1 MGAVVSSLTNRL
13 HTIHTVNTFQ
23 EMEHDMTVFA
33 PNELLTD
40 DQRHAERLAGLA
52 GLYQGTDRILT
63 GERLNVVVEDYP
75 GAPAAW
81 TDGNRIHIN
90 RAEID
95 SVDFDTVERMHG
107 LNFHELAH
115 VLYTPR
121 RNTSLTSW
129 AVDNDF
135 MRSFNMLEDQRIET
149 LLSTRYPSTIPWLT
163 AAIARW
169 VVGEPEAIQ
178 TGYLLVRG
186 RRYLPGVF
194 RGAFRATFIRQDL
207 LADVDRI
214 IDRFRSLVFPNDYEL
229 AQELVEE
236 FDAIIK
242 EVQASTPDTPTGKGN
257 SVSCPFGHGQRP
269 TETLGTGRPK
279 GPAEQRSTQQ
289 RASDGEDEV
298 PPSSTEDDNDDD
310 VDSDNDSSSN
320 SESTDKSDDEGS
332 DGDSSD
338 NGRDEDN
345 NPSQTGTGSG
355 SEGPESEATSQ
366 SPASDGGRQAG
377 SGAGTE
383 LLDIAQRVL
392 EEFRADSEVHEDIK
406 RSLRQVAGNGG
417 SDTLSKAKWDIITPE
432 ESYRSMYG
440 SFRKILDRLR
450 QQAEPGWI
458 TRETSGKINAARWNR
473 ERDISTAFD
482 AWDEGVHDSTDLEV
496 VILLDESGSMG
507 GLIGSATNAMW
518 VTKRALDYVGAS
530 TTVITFD
537 DTSRTLYHR
546 NDRAESD
553 NVRFSFRGG
562 GTDPVDGLAQAARIF
577 ARSKSGQKVLIVF
590 TDGDWSVRTDKDD
603 VTSDEYIQKMN
614 RSGVLTTLG
623 FLTDPEFSRDGENV
637 FYANHGAQVHA
648 NVTGDALVPFMQSL
662 VTNVI
667 KRRLVRR

>member
-1 MGAVVSSLTNRL
+1 MS
-13 HTIHTVNTFQ
+13 
-23 EMEHDMTVFA
+23 VFA

-40 DQRHAERLAGLA
+40 EQRHAERLSGLA

-95 SVDFDTVERMHG
+95 SVDFDAIERMHG

-121 RNTSLTSW
+121 RNTAITSW
-129 AVDNDF
+129 AVDNNF

-169 VVGEPEAIQ
+169 VVGDPEAIQ

-186 RRYLPGVF
+186 RRYLPGAF
-194 RGAFRATFIRQDL
+194 RGAFRATFVRQDL
-207 LADVDRI
+207 LSDVDRI
-214 IDRFRSLVFPNDYEL
+214 VDRFRSLVFPNDYDIATEL
-229 AQELVEE
+229 IEE

-242 EVQASTPDTPTGKGN
+242 EVQASTPDNPEGNGN

-279 GPAEQRSTQQ
+279 GPAEQRSTQK

-298 PPSSTEDDNDDD
+298 PPASSPEDDNDDD
-310 VDSDNDSSSN
+310 VDSDDDSASDSGN
-320 SESTDKSDDEGS
+320 TDKSDDEGS
-332 DGDSSD
+332 DDDSSD
-338 NGRDEDN
+338 NGSSDDEKS
-345 NPSQTGTGSG
+345 PQTGTGSG
-355 SEGPESEATSQ
+355 SEGPASEATSQ
-366 SPASDGGRQAG
+366 SPAGDGGRQAG
-377 SGAGTE
+377 NGAGTE
-383 LLDIAQRVL
+383 LLDIAHRVL
-392 EEFRADSEVHEDIK
+392 EEFRADSEVNEDIK

-417 SDTLSKAKWDIITPE
+417 SDTLSKARWDVITPE
-432 ESYRSMYG
+432 ESYRLMYG

-458 TRETSGKINAARWNR
+458 ARESSGKINAARWNR

-537 DTSRTLYHR
+537 NTSRTLYHR
-546 NDRAESD
+546 KDRAESD
-553 NVRFSFRGG
+553 NVRFSYRGG
-562 GTDPVDGLAQAARIF
+562 GTDPVEGLAQAARIF
-577 ARSKSGQKVLIVF
+577 ARSRSSQKVLIVF
-590 TDGDWSVRTDKDD
+590 TDGDWALNTDKDD

-614 RSGVLTTLG
+614 RSGVLTALG
-623 FLTDPEFSRDGENV
+623 FMTEPAYNRDGGYV
-637 FYANHGAQVHA
+637 SYANHGAQVHA
-648 NVTGDALVPFMQSL
+648 NVTGDALVPFMQTL